1 MGDEFYAIIK
11 LVSGEEIL
19 SLVSIDENDGDPLIV
34 MQNPITM
41 KLLHSRNGMHVKVK
55 SWMELASDDFFI
67 VRPDKILTM
76 TETHDKRMIEIY
88 TDYLEDEDD
97 MDIYSPQSSSNEKS
111 SSEITPSRKM
121 GYLSTVE
128 EARKTLENIFKLEDT
143 KES

>member
-11 LVSGEEIL
+11 LVSGEEVL
-19 SLVSIDENDGDPLIV
+19 SLISIDENDGDPLVV

-76 TETHDKRMIEIY
+76 TETHDERMIEIY
-88 TDYLEDEDD
+88 TSYIEDEDD

-111 SSEITPSRKM
+111 SSKITPSRKM